1 MELNGES
8 STNTSTLTPKY
19 DWYQTDTY
27 VVVTIMV
34 KRVKQEEFSTKYG
47 EQSLSVKIQR
57 DTGESFVLNLSLS
70 HKILPD
76 KCTSRI
82 MSTKI
87 ECKLMKAEGIRWSLL
102 HGEDNSPTAPMPAP
116 AASTNIDD
124 ANKYPSS
131 AHYTRDWDKLVADIK
146 TEEENEKPE
155 GDEAL
160 NNFFKKIYSDGDE
173 NLRKA
178 MNKSFS
184 ESGGTVL
191 STNWGDIRKEKTDVK
206 APDGM
211 EFKKYEM

>member
-1 MELNGES
+1 MESNRGDS
-8 STNTSTLTPKY
+8 SGTSALTPKY

-27 VVVTIMV
+27 VVLTVMV
-34 KRVKQEEFSTKYG
+34 KKVKQDEFSVKYSN
-47 EQSLSVKIQR
+47 QSISVNIQR
-57 DTGESFVLNLSLS
+57 ENGEKYALHVSLS

-76 KCTSRI
+76 KCTSRL

-87 ECKLMKAEGIRWSLL
+87 ECKLIKEEGIRWSLL
-102 HGEDNSPTAPMPAP
+102 EGEDKIPQPAP
-116 AASTNIDD
+116 ATSTQANDET
-124 ANKYPSS
+124 NKYPSS
-131 AHYTRDWDKLVADIK
+131 DHYTKNWDKLVADIK
-146 TEEENEKPE
+146 QEEENEKPE

-173 NLRKA
+173 SLRRA

-191 STNWGDIRKEKTDVK
+191 STNWGDIEKQKTEVK

-211 EFKKYEM
+211 EYKKYEI